1 MFRSSDSQN
10 WFFEAFSIRVF
21 EMLLLFALLLGV
33 APPVEVPVA
42 IWVLVDTVPVTLRDI
57 FT

>member
-1 MFRSSDSQN
+1 MTRSNLS
-10 WFFEAFSIRVF
+10 ERTLARTHLA
-21 EMLLLFALLLGV
+21 LLLFALLLGV